1 MKLKGKIAVYSDNGS
16 TIIRISDTESDFT
29 KVVASI
35 LSSLC
40 DEDVAS
46 KKISELENPKKE
58 EDTPPDISNAI
69 DETPDF
75 LQESKKEDAVSPTS
89 APETSVPTENDDIVI
104 HMGKY
109 KGKKV
114 SEILKEAKGRDYL
127 LWLTSNYSGSQKD
140 TMNKIKDYLAK
151 HK

>member
-29 KVVASI
+29 KVVTSI

-40 DEDVAS
+40 DEDVTS

-75 LQESKKEDAVSPTS
+75 LQENKKENVVSPPP
-89 APETSVPTENDDIVI
+89 APETSAPAENDDIVI

-109 KGKKV
+109 KGKKI

>member
-29 KVVASI
+29 KVVTSI

-40 DEDVAS
+40 DEDVTS
-46 KKISELENPKKE
+46 KKISELESPKKE

-75 LQESKKEDAVSPTS
+75 LQESKKETVSPPPAPKTS
-89 APETSVPTENDDIVI
+89 APAENDDIVI

-109 KGKKV
+109 KGKKI
-114 SEILKEAKGRDYL
+114 SEILKEANGRDYL

>member
-29 KVVASI
+29 KVVTSI

-40 DEDVAS
+40 DEDVTS
-46 KKISELENPKKE
+46 KKISELESPKKE

-75 LQESKKEDAVSPTS
+75 LQESKKETVSPPPAPKTS
-89 APETSVPTENDDIVI
+89 APAENDDIVI

-109 KGKKV
+109 KGKKI